1 MKARAS
7 RAVWWLAA
15 YALVGVGC
23 DGTAQQ
29 TAAQAFGP
37 DPVAPH
43 EAAEYR
49 AVCERYAKR
58 PAAVERTEAEN
69 EILVN
74 PRAEQL
80 VAWRALAYCAAD
92 SELQSEAL
100 RQLAWLGDPAGVAIA
115 GSVLRRDSHALR
127 RAAALALAHYGSP
140 TADSAKAA
148 LRVALQAADE
158 SDERQLVWAL
168 VVLQER
174 AIFSKAIELWRADK
188 LTSVQRL
195 DGNPAFDLRRVAA
208 LVPEKELA
216 AFVSDPEPALRSLG
230 ATWLAEHPQL
240 SSQEQL
246 RKLLE
251 DPETSVAAPAASGLA
266 RLATAEANQALVA
279 ELRKADGE
287 RRRALLQALSDGAG
301 GPGLVLAL
309 DAVASE
315 PEERRWFQYQQTF
328 RLMGELADPRIADPL
343 SHWLGRN
350 AAHLPLHWQT
360 EAALR
365 LAEVGDVRGV
375 EVLGRRMGA
384 ESAELYD
391 RAKPW
396 QTDAG
401 GHLTRGD
408 GQRGAAARRLGE
420 LAVMKPDQS
429 QHLGAVAGG
438 PVLEWLQSRVLPQAD
453 GLRFLAAVRYEPAR
467 RPMHD
472 WAFPS
477 VPLPAPG
484 DPPPLGRPFEIV
496 PSALRAVGWMRS
508 PEALPLLLSQFDR
521 KQRSLDLR
529 LQTAAGRAPLGQALC
544 NVGRGAADG
553 LSQWGADAGEPA
565 VSRLVRVAEDDS
577 WPEDVRLAA
586 CGALAHVAAA
596 ADVERWIDRLD
607 QASGH
612 DELYATCYAEAL
624 GQRAGPE
631 HTAALIHSLRGN
643 LPEPAR
649 LSLGWAIGGSGWA
662 DAATAPQLEQ
672 QLVALLDDPD
682 RRLAA
687 ALALMLGGSPDGATR
702 AAAATRRISA
712 SEQQVLRTAYERAV
726 AIVYQRD
733 VLNVARWVVN
743 AEAMARISA
752 LGTPEPWEVSVLTTK
767 LRGLE
772 LDAGPHTL
780 TLPVLRYRLLS
791 SARAGSEPAVRALHF
806 MGERGSLMALA
817 AEGGAVGRL
826 AERALGDSTGDRR
839 RTPP

>member
-1 MKARAS
+1 MKAKAS
-7 RAVWWLAA
+7 RAAWWLAA
-15 YALVGVGC
+15 YVLSGVGC
-23 DGTAQQ
+23 DGAAQR
-29 TAAQAFGP
+29 AGAQAFGP
-37 DPVAPH
+37 DPVSQQ
-43 EAAEYR
+43 ESAEYR

-74 PRAEQL
+74 PRAEQV

-92 SELQSEAL
+92 SELQCEAL
-100 RQLAWLGDPAGVAIA
+100 RQLAWLGDPSGVAIA
-115 GSVLRRDSHALR
+115 GSVLRRESHALR

-148 LRVALQAADE
+148 LRVALQTADE

-174 AIFSKAIELWRADK
+174 AIFPKAIELWRAGK

-195 DGNPAFDLRRVAA
+195 DGTPAFDLRRVAA
-208 LVPEKELA
+208 LVPEKDLA
-216 AFVSDPEPALRSLG
+216 GFVGDLEPALRSLG
-230 ATWLAEHPQL
+230 ATWLAEHPQP
-240 SSQEQL
+240 SSLEPL

-266 RLATAEANQALVA
+266 RLATVEANQALVG
-279 ELRKADGE
+279 ELRKADGD

-309 DAVASE
+309 DAVPSE
-315 PEERRWFQYQQTF
+315 PEERQWFQYQQAF
-328 RLMGELADPRIADPL
+328 RMMAELADPRIADPL
-343 SHWLGRN
+343 SSWLARN
-350 AAHLPLHWQT
+350 ASHLPLHWQT

-365 LAEVGDVRGV
+365 LAEVGDVRGA
-375 EVLGRRMGA
+375 EVLGRRMEA
-384 ESAELYD
+384 ESADLYD
-391 RAKPW
+391 RSKPW

-408 GQRGAAARRLGE
+408 GQRVTAARRLGE
-420 LAVMKPDQS
+420 LAIMKPDQS
-429 QHLGAVAGG
+429 QHLGAVAGE
-438 PVLEWLQSRVLPQAD
+438 PVLRWLQSRVLPQAD
-453 GLRFLAAVRYEPAR
+453 GLRFLAAVRYAPAR
-467 RPMHD
+467 RPIHE

-477 VPLPAPG
+477 APLPRPG
-484 DPPPLGRPFEIV
+484 DPPPLARPFEIV

-508 PEALPLLLSQFDR
+508 PEALPLLVSQFDR
-521 KQRSLDLR
+521 KERSVDIR

-544 NVGRGAADG
+544 NIGRGAADG
-553 LSQWGADAGEPA
+553 LSYWGTDAGESA
-565 VSRLVRVAEDDS
+565 VSRLARVAEDTS
-577 WPEDVRLAA
+577 WPDDVRLAA

-596 ADVERWIDRLD
+596 EEVGRWIDRLD
-607 QASGH
+607 QSSGH

-631 HTAALIHSLRGN
+631 DTAALIGSLRGN

-649 LSLGWAIGGSGWA
+649 MSLGWAIGASGWA
-662 DAATAPQLEQ
+662 GSATAPQLEQ

-682 RRLAA
+682 RRLGA
-687 ALALMLGGSPDGATR
+687 ALALMLGGSPEGATR
-702 AAAATRRISA
+702 AAAATRRISP

-726 AIVYQRD
+726 AIVYERD
-733 VLNVARWVVN
+733 VVNVARWVAN

-752 LGTPEPWEVSVLTTK
+752 LGEPQPWAASVLAPK

-791 SARAGSEPAVRALHF
+791 SARAGSEPAVRALQF
-806 MGERGSLMALA
+806 VGERGSLMALA

-826 AERALGDSTGDRR
+826 AEQALR
-839 RTPP
+839 